1 MTRLIVYVTLILLSV
16 ILAAC
21 SSGDSSQPED
31 RPKANG
37 LPEPTEDETT
47 SGMEASSPETTGP
60 ETESPGERD
69 VEQLASE
76 APGQGL
82 KRPRILLASSASAL
96 SRAMGATIPDAG
108 AGTYLAVFWSEKP
121 TGGYSVK
128 IQSVRVAGD
137 LVTVRLSLKEPPP
150 DAMLTQ
156 SLTYPYAVAVAQ
168 GESLKGRNVHLED
181 QEGRGLDWPV
191 READ

>member
-1 MTRLIVYVTLILLSV
+1 MVCVTLILLSV

-21 SSGDSSQPED
+21 SSGGNSSKPED
-31 RPKANG
+31 RPESNG
-37 LPEPTEDETT
+37 PPESAGDEIT

-60 ETESPGERD
+60 DEEPSGGSR
-69 VEQLASE
+69 VEQLGSE
-76 APGQGL
+76 APGQGP
-82 KRPRILLASSASAL
+82 KRPRLLLASSAADL
-96 SRAMGATIPDAG
+96 SRAVGTRIPDAG
-108 AGTYLAVFWSEKP
+108 AGTYLAVFWGEKP

-137 LVTVRLSLKEPPP
+137 RATVRLSLKDPPP

-156 SLTYPYAVAVAQ
+156 ALTYPYAVAVVR
-168 GESLKGRNVHLED
+168 GEGLRGRDIHLED
-181 QEGRGLDWPV
+181 QKGRRLDWPV